1 MCVCECFRYITVRI
15 ITTYSTTMHIN
26 AMYCTCSSYNSNQC
40 VPASDR
46 MMVIRLCFGPLM
58 KVTWKWLKYSST
70 VGGANVDAAENL
82 SLRSIPP

>member
-26 AMYCTCSSYNSNQC
+26 AMYCTCSSYSNQC

-46 MMVIRLCFGPLM
+46 MMVIWLCFGPLM
-58 KVTWKWLKYSST
+58 KVTWKSSI
-70 VGGANVDAAENL
+70 VGGANVDAAENV